1 MRFRL
6 LGAEPK
12 LQPLL
17 PLATGIILYAACH
30 LTHANPY
37 LAAFSAGAVLAHVS
51 PEAKASFEP
60 LGEALAELAKF
71 AALLVFG
78 ALLTPQ
84 LFGDL
89 SLGGYAAV
97 VLAIFLIRPASLLL
111 SLLGTGIS
119 RREKLVAAWFGPKGF
134 ASVVYGLLVLQSGIP
149 QAEQAFTLIAVCI
162 AFSII
167 AHSSTDVP
175 IARAFDVEDLAGIP
189 DGSDDTDAPTAHV
202 TTSTLGNRRTV
213 NDWHSWAAIVV
224 FVGAYALIISEKI
237 HRVAV
242 ALGGAGLMLA
252 IGATDDVSAFYS
264 EDSGIDW
271 NVIFLLMGMM
281 MIVGVLKKTGMFE
294 YLAIWAVKRA
304 RAQPFRVM
312 AMLVVITAVASALL
326 DNVTTVLLIAPV
338 TLLVCERLALPAAP
352 FLIAEVMAS
361 NIGGTATLVGD
372 PPNIII
378 ASRAGL
384 TFNDFLVHLAPL
396 SAVLVVVLV
405 AAVPGDVP
413 QDLRLRRG
421 PRRRDHGP
429 GGARGHQG
437 PAAAGPGPGRAGP
450 GGGGLRPAPGAALR
464 AQHRRAARRRAA
476 RRRLH
481 GRDRATS
488 WPRSS
493 GPRWPS
499 SPGLFIMIGGLIDTG
514 VIGEISK
521 ALADAI
527 GDNELGGSMTL
538 LGASAVLSGI
548 VDNIP
553 YVATMAPITSDLV
566 HNMGGASDHV
576 MWWALA
582 LGADLG
588 GNATAIGASANVVVL
603 GIAERNRQPIT
614 FWQFTKYGL
623 IVTAVTVAISLGYVW
638 LRYFALG

>member
-1 MRFRL
+1 M
-6 LGAEPK
+6 
-12 LQPLL
+12 
-17 PLATGIILYAACH
+17 
-30 LTHANPY
+30 
-37 LAAFSAGAVLAHVS
+37 
-51 PEAKASFEP
+51 
-60 LGEALAELAKF
+60 
-71 AALLVFG
+71 
-78 ALLTPQ
+78 
-84 LFGDL
+84 
-89 SLGGYAAV
+89 
-97 VLAIFLIRPASLLL
+97 
-111 SLLGTGIS
+111 
-119 RREKLVAAWFGPKGF
+119 
-134 ASVVYGLLVLQSGIP
+134 
-149 QAEQAFTLIAVCI
+149 
-162 AFSII
+162 
-167 AHSSTDVP
+167 
-175 IARAFDVEDLAGIP
+175 
-189 DGSDDTDAPTAHV
+189 
-202 TTSTLGNRRTV
+202 
-213 NDWHSWAAIVV
+213 NDWHSWAAIAV

-294 YLAIWAVKRA
+294 YLAIWSVKKARA
-304 RAQPFRVM
+304 RPFRVM
-312 AMLVVITAVASALL
+312 AMLVVITAAASALL

-352 FLIAEVMAS
+352 FLIAEVFAS

-396 SAVLVVVLV
+396 AMVLVVVLV
-405 AAVPGDVP
+405 ALCRVMFRKSFVYDE
-413 QDLRLRRG
+413 D
-421 PRRRDHGP
+421 
-429 GGARGHQG
+429 
-437 PAAAGPGPGRAGP
+437 
-450 GGGGLRPAPGAALR
+450 
-464 AQHRRAARRRAA
+464 RAAEIMALEEKEAIRDP
-476 RRRLH
+476 RLLVQGLIVLALVVAGFVLH
-481 GRDRATS
+481 PVLHYEPSIVALLGAGLLIAISTAETGEVLS
-488 WPRSS
+488 EVEWPTLAFFA
-493 GPRWPS
+493 
-499 SPGLFIMIGGLIDTG
+499 GLFIMIGGLIDTG
-514 VIGEISK
+514 VIDEVSK
-521 ALADAI
+521 ALADVI
-527 GDNELGGSMTL
+527 GTNELGGSLTL
-538 LGASAVLSGI
+538 LGASAVLSGV

-566 HNMGGASDHV
+566 HNMGGGSGDHV

-638 LRYFALG
+638 LRYFALA